1 LETQQLVS
9 REITQAMIANKQ
21 IIYVDETTFHQWMV
35 PARAWVKDNM
45 ALKMPS
51 SRGTSFSIV
60 GAISER
66 DGLVYAKIFKGSNDT
81 NAFLEFVH
89 ELVQRIKGEA
99 LVYMDNYTVHHAKK
113 VKEIFNARVVQK
125 FFPAYSC
132 ALNPIERLWSQL
144 KLKWRRKMITC
155 PNGLS
160 DEKMREELEK
170 ILR

>member
-1 LETQQLVS
+1 MS

-45 ALKMPS
+45 SLKMPS

-81 NAFLEFVH
+81 SAFLEFVH

-99 LVYMDNYTVHHAKK
+99 LVYMDNYTVKPCEESQGDLQCTSGAE
-113 VKEIFNARVVQK
+113 VLSSVQLCAEPYRETLE
-125 FFPAYSC
+125 PA
-132 ALNPIERLWSQL
+132 E
-144 KLKWRRKMITC
+144 T
-155 PNGLS
+155 
-160 DEKMREELEK
+160 EVEEENDL
-170 ILR
+170 LPQWTQ